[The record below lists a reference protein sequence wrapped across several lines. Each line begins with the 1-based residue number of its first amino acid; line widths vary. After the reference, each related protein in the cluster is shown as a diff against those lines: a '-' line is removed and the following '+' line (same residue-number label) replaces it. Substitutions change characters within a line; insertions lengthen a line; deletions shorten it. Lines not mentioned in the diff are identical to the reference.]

1 MTLKI
6 KQEVQAQLQWFADN
20 VGSSPTHID
29 GHQHVH
35 VIPQVCDILALLTEN
50 AGINW
55 TRIPV
60 EKKLDQRVWFEEQSM
75 SFFRSV
81 EKEAQIAKET
91 FCRHGIR

>member
-1 MTLKI
+1 MQI
-6 KQEVQAQLQWFADN
+6 EQEVQAQLQWFADN

-35 VIPQVCDILALLTEN
+35 AIPQVCDILAVLMEN

-60 EKKLDQRVWFEEQSM
+60 EKNLDECVSFDEQRK

-91 FCRHGIR
+91 FSRHGIR